1 MNKTEKGISFIDP
14 HLVSLNLRGLENQ
27 ALKRIEKLK

>member
-14 HLVSLNLRGLENQ
+14 HLVSLNLRGLEN
-27 ALKRIEKLK
+27 